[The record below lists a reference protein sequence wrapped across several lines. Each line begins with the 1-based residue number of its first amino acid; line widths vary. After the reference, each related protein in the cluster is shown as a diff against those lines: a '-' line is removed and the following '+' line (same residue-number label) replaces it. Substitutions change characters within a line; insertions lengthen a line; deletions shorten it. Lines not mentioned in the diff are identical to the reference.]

1 VPSVDANQ
9 FGVRLR
15 DLRKKAGL
23 TQRELAEKVGVDFT
37 YLSKIESGAM
47 PPPSEKV
54 IILLAEALNANK
66 DELLFLAG
74 KIPSDIAQLLTNR
87 PTVALLKSIQRG
99 QKMIKASNEK
109 RQDVQVATS
118 GFFKTHRNFLKPAV
132 AIALVAAITTSL
144 WFAVPTKAVEVSLP
158 SLPTTMNTNSSYTFY
173 AQVDINT
180 DESIPAT
187 SLHLSITGPTNA
199 FVDFAIDGTITS
211 QSSQFTSITPLV
223 IPYYAST
230 DRYAYG
236 YGYQPPPGVGYG
248 YFSSTWGVGLGYG
261 YGYGGGLTTQ
271 AKYQITLNT
280 TNMSTG
286 TYEAQLSVNVTPA
299 PTRFLSPQYTF
310 TITTAPAGGGATPT
324 PTPTA
329 TTSPTAQELATMP
342 TEQAAQT
349 VIGMSTQA
357 AATTMTEVATKSIQT
372 AGAIMT
378 EVATQSVQTAGAIM
392 TEVATQSVQT
402 AGAIMTEVAT
412 QSVQTAAAIMDQIAA
427 VTLNTIIPAMSAEA
441 LVTTLPEVS
450 LTTLYSLDIGVLIE
464 AIGDLVNVECMADE
478 TPPQPQVGATA
489 PVTLYVT
496 PMGTKYL
503 VVETSE
509 GWFYAV
515 ATPPPLQNVMIKTKE
530 AANNIETLVEVSAQ
544 QPSGMTTPLPA
555 GQIVRAYVTITIK
568 NLTAE
573 NIELAYMTFKLEK
586 EWLERNAIH
595 KWGVALHRYDSE
607 TGQWVE
613 MPTKRIAEVDFTEY
627 GITDSDANLYYYYS
641 AVLTQ
646 FSTFAISGNPNLS
659 PPSLKSANITIS
671 PAEAKVGQAVTIS
684 ADITNTSDA
693 SGKFPVTL
701 WLNKVATAG
710 AEVSLQAG
718 ETTSVSFIIMPDAA
732 GTYDVRLIQSLSSL
746 TVTEAGVTPTPTT
759 PTPTTPTP
767 TTVPPTPT
775 NWALIGGIIAAV
787 VVIVVVTV
795 IIRRRRAA

>member
-1 VPSVDANQ
+1 MDANQ

-74 KIPSDIAQLLTNR
+74 KIPSDIAQLLANR
-87 PTVALLKSIQRG
+87 PAVTLLKSIQRG
-99 QKMIKASNEK
+99 QKLIKASNEK

-310 TITTAPAGGGATPT
+310 TITTAPAGGGGGGETPA
-324 PTPTA
+324 PTA
-329 TTSPTAQELATMP
+329 PTAQQVEAMT

-349 VIGMSTQA
+349 VEEMSTETA
-357 AATTMTEVATKSIQT
+357 GATINEIAYTSAET

-378 EVATQSVQTAGAIM
+378 QVAYTSAETAGAIM
-392 TEVATQSVQT
+392 TQIAYTSAETC
-402 AGAIMTEVAT
+402 AGV
-412 QSVQTAAAIMDQIAA
+412 MDQIAP
-427 VTLNTIIPAMSAEA
+427 VTLNTIIPAMSAET
-441 LVTTLPEVS
+441 LVATLPEVS
-450 LTTLYSLDIGVLIE
+450 LTTLYSLDVGVLIE
-464 AIGDLVNVECMADE
+464 AIGNLVNVEYMADE
-478 TPPQPQVGATA
+478 TPPTPETGATA
-489 PVTLYVT
+489 PITLYVT
-496 PMGTKYL
+496 PDGTRYL
-503 VVETSE
+503 VVETPA
-509 GWFYAV
+509 GWFYGV

-530 AANNIETLVEVSAQ
+530 AAKNVETMVEVSTQ
-544 QPSGMTTPLPA
+544 QPSEITTPLPA
-555 GQIVRAYVTITIK
+555 GQIVRAYVTIGIK
-568 NLTAE
+568 NLAAE

-586 EWLERNAIH
+586 EWLEKNAIH

-607 TGQWVE
+607 TSQWVE
-613 MPTKRIAEVDFTEY
+613 MPTKRIAEADFAEY

-659 PPSLKSANITIS
+659 PPSLKSANLTIS
-671 PAEAKVGQAVTIS
+671 PAEAEVGQAVTIS

-693 SGKFPVTL
+693 AGKFPVTL
-701 WLNKVATAG
+701 WLNKMAVAG

-718 ETTSVSFIIMPDAA
+718 ETTTLSFIITLDAT
-732 GTYDVRLIQSLSSL
+732 GTYDVRFIQSLGSL

-767 TTVPPTPT
+767 TTPTPT
-775 NWALIGGIIAAV
+775 TPTPTTPTPTTPTPTPTPVNWALIGGIIAAV

-795 IIRRRRAA
+795 ILRRRRAA